1 VEPVNAGL
9 LGFAFLLALLA
20 MGMPIGASMMLVGL
34 LGGLMAFG
42 IAFVTSSAAI
52 SWGTMSDNGLIAIP
66 LFVLMGELILRSGM
80 ADRMYTVFAK
90 WFDGLP
96 GGLLYSNIGS
106 CALFSATSGS
116 SVATAATV
124 GTVALPNM
132 ASRGYA
138 LGPALGSL
146 AAGGTLGILI
156 PPSINMIIYGS
167 ITGTSIGN
175 LFLAGIIPGLTLTGL
190 FMLWIY
196 LSHRG
201 KPMPGGQTRIST
213 FGERI
218 RASRDLVEPALI
230 FVAVMG
236 SLYSGLATATE
247 AAALAVALTLAV
259 VWKSGRMSKR
269 LFIEAFISSA
279 RTSGMVLFIVLG
291 AFVLNLALALT
302 GIGEAITSWIL
313 GFGLSPV
320 ELLLALLVFY
330 ILLGMFMDTLSMMVA
345 TIPLI
350 FPAIVQANIDPI
362 WFGVFIV
369 VMCELSLITPPVGMN
384 LFVVQGVRRDGG
396 SIQDVIRG
404 VVPYAIIMVLFVL
417 LLIAFP
423 QIALWIIQ

>member
-1 VEPVNAGL
+1 
-9 LGFAFLLALLA
+9 
-20 MGMPIGASMMLVGL
+20 
-34 LGGLMAFG
+34 
-42 IAFVTSSAAI
+42 VTSSAAI

-259 VWKSGRMSKR
+259 VWKSGRMTKR
-269 LFIEAFISSA
+269 LFVEAFVSSA

-313 GFGLSPV
+313 AFGLSPV

>member
-1 VEPVNAGL
+1 VEPVTAGL

-52 SWGTMSDNGLIAIP
+52 AWGTMSDNGLIAIP

-106 CALFSATSGS
+106 CALFAATSGS

-201 KPMPGGQTRIST
+201 KPMPGGQTRTST

-218 RASRDLVEPALI
+218 RASRDLVEPSLI

-269 LFIEAFISSA
+269 LFVEAFVSSA